1 MRDSVALR
9 SYADSR
15 SQAISDSRAW
25 LCKSTWDKATGR
37 ERVRYL
43 LVAGRKRL
51 GPRKLPIDPPSQD
64 PARAINQRDREARIR
79 AHARAGAW
87 ERDDV

>member
-1 MRDSVALR
+1 MFLVTYNVLGSRNCSYTVVDLGLAELRNVLDSVALR

-25 LCKSTWDKATGR
+25 LCKSAWDKATGR

-43 LVAGRKRL
+43 LRKRL
-51 GPRKLPIDPPSQD
+51 GPW
-64 PARAINQRDREARIR
+64 AT
-79 AHARAGAW
+79 
-87 ERDDV
+87 